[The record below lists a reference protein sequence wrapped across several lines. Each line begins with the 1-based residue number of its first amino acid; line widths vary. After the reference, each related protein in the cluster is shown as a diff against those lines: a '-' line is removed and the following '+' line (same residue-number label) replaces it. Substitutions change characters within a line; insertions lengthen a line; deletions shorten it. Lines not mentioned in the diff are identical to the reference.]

1 MLSWTLAAL
10 TIGLAVFDAVFTRRR
25 VHKYGIIVEQN
36 ASLIK
41 LSLLLGTIT
50 RAIVAM
56 TVIPTVV
63 IASLLAALE
72 MPLFLA
78 ILLGM
83 RLQLFKMQI
92 DSLEMEK
99 MIDKELAQR
108 SISPP
113 SSGAPSGP
121 PEDP

>member
-1 MLSWTLAAL
+1 MLGWTLAVI
-10 TIGLAVFDAVFTRRR
+10 TIGLSVFDAVFTRRR

-41 LSLLLGTIT
+41 LSMLLGTVT
-50 RAIVAM
+50 RAVVAM
-56 TVIPTVV
+56 TIGPTLVIT
-63 IASLLAALE
+63 ALLAALE
-72 MPLFLA
+72 LPLFLA

-99 MIDKELAQR
+99 MIDKELAR
-108 SISPP
+108 GGASPP
-113 SSGAPSGP
+113 SSGAPTEPSK
-121 PEDP
+121 DS